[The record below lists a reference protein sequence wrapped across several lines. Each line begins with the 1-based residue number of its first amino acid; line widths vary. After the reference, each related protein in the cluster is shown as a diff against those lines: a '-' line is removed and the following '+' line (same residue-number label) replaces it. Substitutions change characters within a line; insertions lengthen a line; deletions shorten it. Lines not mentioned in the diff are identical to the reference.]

1 MSSKYP
7 RFDPE
12 MDPIWRKKLTNI
24 QYNVTR
30 EGGTERPFTGNLYL
44 ENRNGE
50 YHCICCENLLFS
62 SSMKFDSNCG
72 WPSFH
77 SEHPDAKIIRLEDKS
92 HGMTRIELRCGQCDA
107 HLGHIFDDG
116 PRNLGGMRYCINSA
130 SMKFTAMGD

>member
-12 MDPIWRKKLTNI
+12 MDPIWRDKLTKI

-44 ENRNGE
+44 EKRNGE
-50 YHCICCENLLFS
+50 YYCICCDSLLFS
-62 SSMKFDSNCG
+62 SNMKFESNCG

-77 SEHPDAKIIRLEDKS
+77 SEHPNSNIIRLKDKS
-92 HGMTRIELRCGQCDA
+92 HGMTRIELRCGECDA

-130 SMKFTAMGD
+130 SMKFIARGD